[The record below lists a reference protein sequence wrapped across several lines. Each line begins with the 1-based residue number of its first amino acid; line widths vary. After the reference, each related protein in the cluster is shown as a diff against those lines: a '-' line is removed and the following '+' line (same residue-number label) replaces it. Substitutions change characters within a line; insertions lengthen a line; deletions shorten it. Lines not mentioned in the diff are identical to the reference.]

1 MPTPTSA
8 RRARKNASF
17 WTIPATRRIALP
29 KAPIIGLP
37 TPKNKVTLAIK
48 GGECRLSW
56 LMNVIGRI
64 TMAKALIVY
73 ASRTG
78 ETQQIADLI
87 AEGIRFSGHEA
98 EVVESKAIKSEAD
111 LEGYD
116 AYAFGSSTY
125 HGEML
130 QAMKTFLFIA
140 EKANLEGRTGGAFG
154 SFGWSGEANDRI
166 FDTMKHILKM
176 DMVGDTLRLKSSSL
190 EGGLQMAQDYG
201 REIAKKLG

>member
-1 MPTPTSA
+1 
-8 RRARKNASF
+8 
-17 WTIPATRRIALP
+17 
-29 KAPIIGLP
+29 
-37 TPKNKVTLAIK
+37 
-48 GGECRLSW
+48 
-56 LMNVIGRI
+56 
-64 TMAKALIVY
+64 MAKALIVF
-73 ASRTG
+73 ATRTG
-78 ETQQIADLI
+78 ETQKIADLI

-98 EVVESKAIKSEAD
+98 EAIDSKTVKSEAD

-116 AYAFGSSTY
+116 AYVFGSSTY

-130 QAMKTFLFIA
+130 QGMKTFLFIA
-140 EKANLEGRTGGAFG
+140 EKANLEGKPGGAFG

-190 EGGLQMAQDYG
+190 AGGMQMAQDYG